1 MHQWSSA
8 VGGPEPPKHGTSCRI
23 LYSKT
28 KRGLASTQRP
38 STTCLTLYTCSYIY
52 TQKTS
57 FIPKYHVLYPLP
69 PAHSLICHFS
79 LPFTSSSAP
88 FLPHNQSVSS
98 FPFPF
103 TLLTKNSPAVRL
115 SVSAVWT
122 ENSTQGMV
130 LSVIRDM
137 FLVHCSMRSAC
148 VVNTSTVSPA
158 VSAIR
163 AYVPEQIWVQ
173 EGNKGRISSDK
184 HTFIYTI

>member
-1 MHQWSSA
+1 MLHSLYMQLHIHSKKTHSSPNTMSSIPYPQLILWF
-8 VGGPEPPKHGTSCRI
+8 VTS
-23 LYSKT
+23 
-28 KRGLASTQRP
+28 P
-38 STTCLTLYTCSYIY
+38 CLS
-52 TQKTS
+52 
-57 FIPKYHVLYPLP
+57 LP
-69 PAHSLICHFS
+69 PLLHFS
-79 LPFTSSSAP
+79 PITNLSPP
-88 FLPHNQSVSS
+88 